1 MYDKYCCLVL
11 YFKNKIRKFLY
22 CLVLLNSVFLNLV
35 CFDNSYY
42 IIINTGDIYEQITLQ
57 YFLVS
62 YVMFSQLL
70 VGLLLKFETYD
81 VW

>member
-11 YFKNKIRKFLY
+11 YFKKKIRKFLY